1 MPRLDKVRICM
12 IGAGSLANAMHYPS
26 LSEMEDVE
34 IVAISDLS
42 AERLQKTAARFN
54 VANTYSD
61 YREMLDTEKPDGVY
75 CLMPPHHLYD
85 ISVNVLQRGHHLFV
99 EKPPGVTAYQTS
111 SLAKTAAKYGALT
124 MTAFN
129 RRFIPLMQEVRRQVE
144 ARGPSSSFNRSSSST
159 SSRHPAICPIT
170 AAQPTS

>member
-34 IVAISDLS
+34 IAAISDLS

-75 CLMPPHHLYD
+75 CLMPP
-85 ISVNVLQRGHHLFV
+85 
-99 EKPPGVTAYQTS
+99 PPP
-111 SLAKTAAKYGALT
+111 LRH
-124 MTAFN
+124 FN
-129 RRFIPLMQEVRRQVE
+129 
-144 ARGPSSSFNRSSSST
+144 
-159 SSRHPAICPIT
+159 
-170 AAQPTS
+170 